1 MSLKMN
7 ISFNK
12 IKLVKIV
19 SVFISYF
26 FLFQF
31 SCVAEE
37 PDSKSIPKPILM
49 LGLYCNSAM
58 STLKGRFES
67 NPSAPPWLAEGP
79 RKDAILGLLQKLD
92 FNDMGYAKAVK
103 DKALTPAEA
112 QFLKFS
118 AVHEA
123 DQWLNNITKSCSSP
137 SLTTEEY
144 DLCLKETNSETYKC
158 YRQIIDAAKIIT
170 NAKGIK

>member
-1 MSLKMN
+1 MSKIIFRKN
-7 ISFNK
+7 IVNV
-12 IKLVKIV
+12 ITILL
-19 SVFISYF
+19 SYF
-26 FLFQF
+26 LIFQLP
-31 SCVAEE
+31 SSAEE

-58 STLKGRFES
+58 STLKGRFEA
-67 NPSAPPWLAEGP
+67 NPSAPPWRAEGP
-79 RKDAILGLLQKLD
+79 LKEAILGLIQKLD
-92 FNDMGYAKAVK
+92 LNDLGYAKAVK

-123 DQWLNNITKSCSSP
+123 DHWLNNITKSCSNP
-137 SLTTEEY
+137 SLTAKEY

-158 YRQIIDAAKIIT
+158 YRQIIDAAKINT
-170 NAKGIK
+170 NAKGMK

>member
-1 MSLKMN
+1 MRTLFSKRNFITAL
-7 ISFNK
+7 
-12 IKLVKIV
+12 IV
-19 SVFISYF
+19 YLCYF
-26 FLFQF
+26 LPLQF
-31 SCVAEE
+31 PCSAEE

-58 STLKGRFES
+58 STLKGRFKS
-67 NPSAPPWLAEGP
+67 NPSAPPWRAEGAS
-79 RKDAILGLLQKLD
+79 KDAILGLLQKLD
-92 FNDMGYAKAVK
+92 LNDLGYAKAVK
-103 DKALTPAEA
+103 DKALTPGEA

-123 DQWLNNITKSCSSP
+123 DHWLNNITKSCANP
-137 SLTTEEY
+137 SLTAEEY

-170 NAKGIK
+170 KSKGIK